1 MSQTKIHTENTFE
14 DAITEHLTATG
25 WHSGNKADF
34 NSDLGF
40 DRKAVLDFVQTSQP
54 NQWAKMVSFFK
65 TEAENKFIQRLV
77 KELDLRGMLDVIRHG
92 ITDHGIKFK
101 LAFFKPDSNLNP
113 ETIKLYKSNKLYAT
127 RQVNFSSKN
136 NKSIDLLLSLNGLP
150 LATCELKN
158 QFTGQT
164 VQDGLKQYR
173 QDRDPRELLFAFKKR
188 ALVHF
193 AIDSD
198 EVFFTTK
205 LDGDKTRFFP
215 FNKGDNFG
223 AGNPKIEG
231 KHKTA
236 YFWEQILQVDSWF
249 ELFARFV
256 HLQQDSYRIDGRL
269 YTKESM
275 IFPRYHQL
283 DAVRKLERDSRAN
296 GAGKSYLIQHSA
308 GSGKSNSIAWLAYR
322 LGSLYGDDKKI
333 FDSVIVVT
341 DRNVLDQQLQNTIY
355 QFEHKQGVVQR
366 IDVDSKQL
374 AEAITA
380 GTNIIITTLQ
390 KFPFALQHLSEVPNR
405 KYAVII
411 DEAHSSQ
418 GGNASRKMNE
428 ALAGKNVS
436 LDEAEAVES
445 EIEEA
450 ELEGDDLIRET
461 IRKQGKQ
468 PNISIYA
475 FTATPKPKTL
485 EVFGVKDEHGKPQA
499 FHLYSMRQAID
510 EGFILDVL
518 KNYVSYKEYYRF
530 SKAIEDDPEL
540 NKRKATRAI
549 GRFASFHPH
558 ILSQKAEV
566 MIEHFRQVTMKKI
579 GGRAKAMVVTSSRKH
594 ALRYYLE
601 FKEYITAKGY
611 SDIKP
616 LVAFSGAVTDDFY
629 PEGITET
636 ALNGFGEKELPEK
649 FDSNEYQ
656 LLLVADK
663 YQTGFDQPLLHTMY
677 VDKKLSGVKAVQTLS
692 RLNRTHAGKEDTFVL
707 DFTNDRETIVDSFQ
721 PYYELTVMEETTDP
735 NHLYDLKGKLD
746 AAGIYHESEV
756 EAFAKIFYKPGNLV
770 SASEQGKL
778 YNHIDPAVD
787 RFKHI
792 KDEEI
797 QDEFKKSLTS
807 FVHLYSFLSQIMP
820 FQDVELEKLY
830 SFGRFL
836 LLRLPKTNDTEQL
849 KLDSEIDLQYYRLQK
864 IGEGDLVLQ
873 VQGEGVLSPTTEAG
887 ISREKDEKAKLS
899 DIITVL
905 NNKFGTEFNEADKL
919 FFDQIEEELFL
930 DQDLRKRALNNPLEN
945 FKYAFEEVFTEKL
958 IERMDS
964 NQSIFEKVMENS
976 EFSNDVKSW
985 FTKKVYE
992 RFNDEDA
999 PPTHDER
1006 GKSRVERI
1014 INQEDEE

>member
-1 MSQTKIHTENTFE
+1 MANNSIHTEFTFE
-14 DAITEHLTATG
+14 TSIVEGLISNG
-25 WHSGNKADF
+25 WHLGDADNF
-34 NSDLGF
+34 SRDLSF
-40 DRKAVLDFVQTSQP
+40 DKQAVLDFVKDSQP
-54 NQWAKMVSFFK
+54 KQWEKLTAFYKS
-65 TEAENKFIQRLV
+65 EAENKFIQRLF

-92 ITDHGIKFK
+92 ITDSGIKFR
-101 LAFFKPDSNLNP
+101 LAYFKPDSNLNP
-113 ETIKLYKSNKLYAT
+113 ETIRLYESNKLYAT
-127 RQVNFSSKN
+127 RQVKFSSRN
-136 NKSIDLLLSLNGLP
+136 SKSIDLLLSLNGLP

-158 QFTGQT
+158 QFTGQN
-164 VQDGLKQYR
+164 VNDSIKQYR
-173 QDRDPRELLFAFKKR
+173 NDRDPRELLFQFKKR

-198 EVFFTTK
+198 EIYLTTK
-205 LDGDKTRFFP
+205 LDADKTRFLP
-215 FNKGDNFG
+215 FNRGFNMG
-223 AGNPKIEG
+223 AGNPPIDG
-231 KHKTA
+231 KHRTA
-236 YFWEQILQVDSWF
+236 YFWEEILQVDSWLEIF
-249 ELFARFV
+249 SRFI
-256 HLQQDSYRIDGRL
+256 HLQKDSYRIDGKL
-269 YTKESM
+269 YTKDTM

-283 DAVRKLERDSRAN
+283 DAVRKLSLDSRTN
-296 GAGKSYLIQHSA
+296 GTGNSYLIQHSA

-322 LGSLYGDDKKI
+322 LSSLYNEDKKV

-366 IDVDSKQL
+366 IDADAKQL
-374 AEAITA
+374 AEAITS

-390 KFPFALQHLSEVPNR
+390 KFPFALKHLSEIPDR

-418 GGNASRKMNE
+418 GGESSRKMNE

-436 LDEAEAVES
+436 LGEAEQVEQ

-461 IRKQGKQ
+461 IRKQGRQ

-475 FTATPKPKTL
+475 FTATPKAKTL
-485 EVFGVKDEHGKPQA
+485 EVFGTKDEQGKPKP
-499 FHLYSMRQAID
+499 FHLYSMRQAIE

-540 NKRKATRAI
+540 NKKKAARAI

-558 ILSQKAEV
+558 ILSQKTEV

-579 GGRAKAMVVTSSRKH
+579 GGKAKAMVVTSSRKH

-601 FKEYITAKGY
+601 FKEYIQAKGY

-616 LVAFSGAVTDDFY
+616 LVAFSGSVIDDYY
-629 PEGITET
+629 PEGVTESS
-636 ALNGFGEKELPEK
+636 LNGFGEKELPEK
-649 FDSNEYQ
+649 FETDDYRI
-656 LLLVADK
+656 LLVADK

-692 RLNRTHAGKEDTFVL
+692 RLNRTHAGKEDTFIL
-707 DFTNDRETIVDSFQ
+707 DFANDRETIVDSFQ
-721 PYYELTVMEETTDP
+721 PYYESTTMSETTDP

-746 AAGIYHESEV
+746 GAGIYHESEV
-756 EAFAKIFYKPGNLV
+756 EAFAKVFYKPNSVV
-770 SASEQGKL
+770 SAKEQGEL
-778 YNHIDPAVD
+778 YYHIDPAVD
-787 RFKHI
+787 RFKY
-792 KDEEI
+792 ETE
-797 QDEFKKSLTS
+797 QEAREEFKKSLTS
-807 FVHLYSFLSQIMP
+807 YVSLYSFLSQIMP
-820 FQDVELEKLY
+820 FQDVKLEKLY

-836 LLRLPKTNDTEQL
+836 LLRLPKTDNSQQL
-849 KLDSEIDLQYYRLQK
+849 KLDNEIELQYYRLQK
-864 IGEGDLVLQ
+864 VGEGDLVLQ
-873 VQGEGVLSPTTEAG
+873 VQGEGFLNPTTEAG
-887 ISREKDEKAKLS
+887 ISRDKDEKAKLS

-905 NNKFGTEFNEADKL
+905 NSKFGTEFNEADKL
-919 FFDQIEEELFL
+919 FFDQIEEELFQ
-930 DQDLRKRALNNPLEN
+930 DADLRKRALNNPLEN

-964 NQSIFEKVMENS
+964 NQSIFEKVMEDS
-976 EFSNDVKSW
+976 EFSSDVKKW

-992 RFNDEDA
+992 RFNTDDA
-999 PPTHDER
+999 PPTHDDKGR
-1006 GKSRVERI
+1006 SRVERI
-1014 INQEDEE
+1014 FNQDEE